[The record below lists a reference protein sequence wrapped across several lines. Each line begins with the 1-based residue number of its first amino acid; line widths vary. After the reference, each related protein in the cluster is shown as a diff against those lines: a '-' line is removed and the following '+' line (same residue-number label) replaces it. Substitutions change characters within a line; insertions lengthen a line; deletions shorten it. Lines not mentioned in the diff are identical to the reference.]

1 MKQLTTQT
9 TYRLVRGNTAY
20 AVTLTTIQNDVNGNP
35 RYEASVTNLS
45 TLANCGSAGAFRYR
59 FTGHYFGEVREAEF
73 ILDRHL
79 EKASGK

>member
-9 TYRLVRGNTAY
+9 TYRLVRGATAY
-20 AVTLTTIQNDVNGNP
+20 AVTLTTIHNDINGNP

-45 TLANCGSAGAFRYR
+45 DLENYGYAGAFRYR
-59 FTGHYFGEVREAEF
+59 FTGHYFGEHKEAEF

-79 EKASGK
+79 DSGK